1 MHLYAPFNSHLQF
14 LHKNTNDGGLPNE
27 NHTIKHSNRN
37 LPLPSTNRESI
48 YIFREKTHTI
58 PKTTPFSTLI
68 FLNIEKPLTLIFKKF
83 PQEATTT
90 KTMNIAYCFQEAR

>member
-1 MHLYAPFNSHLQF
+1 MMGAYQMKIIPSNIKIGTYLYLVLTGKAYTF
-14 LHKNTNDGGLPNE
+14 LEKRLT
-27 NHTIKHSNRN
+27 
-37 LPLPSTNRESI
+37 PSQ
-48 YIFREKTHTI
+48 KLLL
-58 PKTTPFSTLI
+58 FSTLI